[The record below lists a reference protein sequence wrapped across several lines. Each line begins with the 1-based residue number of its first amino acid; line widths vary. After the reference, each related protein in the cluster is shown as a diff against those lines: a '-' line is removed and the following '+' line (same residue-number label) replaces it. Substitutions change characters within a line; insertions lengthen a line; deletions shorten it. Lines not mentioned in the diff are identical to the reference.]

1 MSAATNDQ
9 LRYQILEILYKS
21 AQDNVMSLGLERASM
36 IDILKVPEKRVDFN
50 IFYLRDKRLIE
61 LMLAGGEPWICAKIT
76 ALGIDVIEHQDNFK
90 TQLPFIQTN
99 IQNIQG
105 NVNAPVTQAV
115 GGSQVTLNQQV
126 TNAFSQANTIVE
138 DRAGLSGEQK
148 EEIKN
153 YLKQIQEELGNK
165 EPDAGKIQTLWKWLK
180 QNANW
185 IVPTLATVV
194 LEGTKKAM
202 GE

>member
-1 MSAATNDQ
+1 MSAVTNDQ
-9 LRYQILEILYKS
+9 LRYRMLEILYKF
-21 AQDNVMSLGLERASM
+21 AQDNARSLGLERAKM
-36 IDILKVPEKRVDFN
+36 KELLQVPDNIMDFN
-50 IFYLRDKRLIE
+50 ISYLADKRLIK
-61 LMLAGGEPWICAKIT
+61 LFLAGGEPWMCAEIT
-76 ALGIDVIEHQDNFK
+76 AYGIDVIEHQDNFK

-105 NVNAPVTQAV
+105 NVNAPVTLVA
-115 GGSQVTLNQQV
+115 GSQVTFDQQV
-126 TNAFSQANTIVE
+126 INAFSQANTKVE
-138 DRAGLSGEQK
+138 DRTGLSGQQK

-153 YLKQIQEELGNK
+153 YLKQLEEELGNK
-165 EPDAGKIQTLWKWLK
+165 EPDAGKVQRLWKWLK

>member
-1 MSAATNDQ
+1 MSAVTDDQ
-9 LRYQILEILYKS
+9 LRYSILQILYKT
-21 AQDNVMSLGLERASM
+21 AQEDVMSLGLERTKM
-36 IDILKVPEKRVDFN
+36 IDLLKVTEKRVDFN
-50 IFYLRDKRLIE
+50 IFYLRDKTLIE
-61 LMLAGGEPWICAKIT
+61 LLQTMGTPWVLAKIT
-76 ALGIDVIEHQDNFK
+76 AYGIDVIEHQNNFK

-105 NVNAPVTQAV
+105 NVNAPVIQAV
-115 GGSQVTLNQQV
+115 GGSQVTFDQQI

-138 DRAGLSGEQK
+138 DRTDLSGEQK

-153 YLKQIQEELGNK
+153 YLKHLQEELGNK
-165 EPDAGKIQTLWKWLK
+165 EPDAGKIQRLWKWLK
-180 QNANW
+180 QNASW

>member
-9 LRYQILEILYKS
+9 LRYRMLEILYKF
-21 AQDNVMSLGLERASM
+21 AQKNTGSLGLDRGSMRGLLQVPDNVM
-36 IDILKVPEKRVDFN
+36 DFN
-50 IFYLRDKRLIE
+50 ISYLEEKRLIR
-61 LMLAGGEPWICAKIT
+61 LFLAGGEPWMSAEIT
-76 ALGIDVIEHQDNFK
+76 AYGVDVIEHQDSFK

-105 NVNAPVTQAV
+105 NVNAPVIQAV
-115 GGSQVTLNQQV
+115 GGSQVTFDQQV
-126 TNAFSQANTIVE
+126 INAFSLANTIVE
-138 DRAGLSGEQK
+138 DKTGLSGEQK

-153 YLKQIQEELGNK
+153 YLRQLQEELGSK
-165 EPDAGKIQTLWKWLK
+165 EPDVGKIQRLWNWLK

-194 LEGTKKAM
+194 LEETKKAM
-202 GE
+202 GG